1 MDIAAEIKEKLN
13 AEWLPEIYRSKVRT
27 QRTRAHRLEVAK
39 RENRAIIQHT
49 LLGVELKVGNQR
61 FSCPD
66 LSTAR
71 YLQIFARFGCQAVA
85 VPYDITKISTLAD
98 ELESAWQKSLLLL
111 DEQTKEKSAA
121 VKGRMRSALI
131 KEMRE
136 EIDEIGAGS
145 LMPEFKQSTKQRT
158 N

>member
-13 AEWLPEIYRSKVRT
+13 AEWLPEIYRDKVRT
-27 QRTRAHRLEVAK
+27 QRTRAHQLAVSK

-71 YLQIFARFGCQAVA
+71 YLQIFARLGCQAVA

-98 ELESAWQKSLLLL
+98 ELESAWQKILLLL
-111 DEQTKEKSAA
+111 ENAA
-121 VKGRMRSALI
+121 TDKTPPVKGRMRANLI
-131 KEMRE
+131 KEIRL
-136 EIDEIGAGS
+136 EIEEIGAGS
-145 LMPEFKQSTKQRT
+145 LMPEFKQSTKQRKS
-158 N
+158 

>member
-1 MDIAAEIKEKLN
+1 MEITAEIKAELN
-13 AEWLPEIYRSKVRT
+13 DEWLPTIYQEKVRT

-39 RENRAIIQHT
+39 RENRAVIQHT
-49 LLGVELKVGNQR
+49 LLGIELKVGNKR

-71 YLQIFARFGCQAVA
+71 YLQIFARFGCQEVA

-98 ELESAWQKSLLLL
+98 ELESSWHKSLLLL
-111 DEQTKEKSAA
+111 EAAAKVKMPA
-121 VKGRMRSALI
+121 VKSRMRTALI
-131 KEMRE
+131 KEMRR
-136 EIDEIGAGS
+136 EIEEIGAGL
-145 LMPEFKQSTKQRT
+145 LMPEFKQSTKQRR

>member
-1 MDIAAEIKEKLN
+1 MDIVGEIREQLH

-27 QRTRAHRLEVAK
+27 QRTRAHSLEVAS

-71 YLQIFARFGCQAVA
+71 YLQIFARLGCQAVA

-98 ELESAWQKSLLLL
+98 ELESAWQKILLLL
-111 DEQTKEKSAA
+111 EEKAKEKTAS

-131 KEMRE
+131 KQMRE
-136 EIDEIGAGS
+136 EIKEIGAGS
-145 LMPEFKQSTKQRT
+145 LMPEFKQSTKQRK

>member
-1 MDIAAEIKEKLN
+1 MDTAAEIKKQLG
-13 AEWLPEIYRSKVRT
+13 AEWLPEIYRIKVRT
-27 QRTRAHRLEVAK
+27 QRTRAHQLPVSK

-71 YLQIFARFGCQAVA
+71 YLQIFARLGCQSIA

-98 ELESAWQKSLLLL
+98 ELESSWQKILLLF
-111 DEQTKEKSAA
+111 EKASEDKTAP
-121 VKGRMRSALI
+121 VKGRMRANLI
-131 KEMRE
+131 KEIRQE
-136 EIDEIGAGS
+136 LEEIGAGS
-145 LMPEFKQSTKQRT
+145 LMPEFKQTTKQRP
-158 N
+158 